1 MTCTTAVPT
10 RHPRRAPLLLAIAL
24 AMAPV
29 AAAATA
35 AKPSVVPVDAR
46 VPVPPTAIRSGDAW
60 HLLYELR
67 LSNFSGR
74 PMPLE
79 HVEVLR
85 EDGTSLAGF
94 SGPGLASMLASPA
107 LAAGAQ
113 DTTLAPGTF
122 ATLFLEVVVPATAA
136 PPARLS
142 HRLLFT
148 SPAGTD
154 PSRTTLEGP
163 RVDVAPA
170 QGAVVLGPPLGG
182 GNWLAANGL
191 SNDSDHRRT
200 LVTVDG
206 QARIAQRYAVDLV
219 QLDADGRAFTGDA
232 SKNAQWSGYR
242 APVLA
247 VADGQV
253 TAVRDD
259 LPDNTP
265 GQLPATK
272 ISLDTIGGNTVALDI
287 GHGRHVLYGHLVPGS
302 IRVAP
307 GQRVRKGEVIG
318 ELGNSGQSDA
328 PHLHLQVADADSAL
342 AAEGLPYVFDCLR
355 ERGGVASVDAALEA
369 AGAWTPVQDGATR
382 SRALPGANE
391 VFSFCD

>member
-1 MTCTTAVPT
+1 MVSNTSGPS
-10 RHPRRAPLLLAIAL
+10 RRSRRAPLLLAIAL
-24 AMAPV
+24 ATAPV
-29 AAAATA
+29 AVAASPV
-35 AKPSVVPVDAR
+35 KPSVVPVEAR

-60 HLLYELR
+60 HVLYELR

-94 SGPGLASMLASPA
+94 SGPGLASMMASPT

-122 ATLFLEVVVPATAA
+122 ATLFIEVVVPATAA

-142 HRLLFT
+142 HRLRFT
-148 SPAGTD
+148 SPAGTG

-163 RVDVAPA
+163 RVEVATA
-170 QGAVVLGPPLGG
+170 QDAVVLGPPLGS

-191 SNDSDHRRT
+191 SNESDHRRT

-219 QLDADGRAFTGDA
+219 QLDDDGRAFTGNA
-232 SKNAQWSGYR
+232 SNNARWTGYR

-247 VADGQV
+247 VADGRV
-253 TAVRDD
+253 TAVHDD

-272 ISLDTIGGNTVALDI
+272 VSLETIGGNTVALDI

-302 IRVAP
+302 IRVTP
-307 GQRVRKGEVIG
+307 GQLVRKGEVIG

-342 AAEGLPYVFDCLR
+342 GAEGLPYVFACFH
-355 ERGGVASVDAALEA
+355 ERGSVSSVDAALEA
-369 AGAWTPVQDGATR
+369 TGAWTPVQDGEVRTQ
-382 SRALPGANE
+382 ALPGAND
-391 VFSFCD
+391 VIAFCD